1 MIYPIFG
8 TRRKSWNHLVELF
21 FGLILILT
29 FYSSAWSQDSADYQ
43 NIALEKIQMHFST
56 QKIPTIP
63 DLISKYRNQRLSYL
77 NINKIRNDILVSL
90 SQEGYYLAS
99 IDSFKIQTN
108 TQLNRGIIHFYITS
122 GFRFIIND
130 VIWSSEDTLL
140 GNYYDDIEEITRKYI
155 NKPYN
160 DLIQKELYKSILKIF
175 ENSGY
180 PLCSVNT
187 TGFELDSLNRLEMGI
202 QLQVDIHPGPFVK
215 IAGLKLPDDSD
226 INIKYL
232 ERNFRYKK
240 NEVYNEERIARYT
253 RILKRLDFIKNVK
266 LPVLIMEDDSLFFLQ
281 LDYEEA
287 PSTTFDGIIGYIPPP
302 VNDPTQN
309 GYFTGLINVNLKNL
323 FTTGRRLSVYWQKPN
338 QLSEEIRI
346 NYREPF
352 LLGLPFHIGGSL
364 NRLIRD
370 TTYIEWK
377 YTLDAEFPFNENL
390 TGLASFYKREVF
402 PDSLA
407 SVVSRIPQ
415 TEAIHTELGIRWDT
429 RDDFYNPR
437 TGLFLTALFDYGT
450 QKNVGPE
457 YLIKEDSLSDKTK
470 VIKMTGN
477 LGIFF
482 PMWGNQVLAFNL
494 HTVLIG
500 YQGQKVRIP
509 DMFWFGG
516 ATTVRGYRE
525 NQFYGEKVS
534 WINSEYRFLL
544 GSQSRFFAFTDFAY
558 YNRNIPEFKEE
569 FLVGYGM
576 GIRIPSPLGVMQ
588 VDYGLAK
595 GLVFREGKIHF
606 RLINEF

>member
-1 MIYPIFG
+1 MIYLISESS
-8 TRRKSWNHLVELF
+8 RKFYDQLVGLF
-21 FGLILILT
+21 FGLILIFT
-29 FYSSAWSQDSADYQ
+29 IYSSAWCQDSLDYQ
-43 NIALEKIQMHFST
+43 NIALDKIQIHFSI
-56 QKIPTIP
+56 QEIPRIP
-63 DLISKYRNQRLSYL
+63 DLIDKYRYQRLSNL
-77 NINKIRNDILVSL
+77 TVNKIRNDLMASL
-90 SQEGYYLAS
+90 SQDGYYLAS
-99 IDSFKIQTN
+99 LDSFKIQTDPA
-108 TQLNRGIIHFYITS
+108 QDRGIIHIYITP
-122 GFRFIIND
+122 GLRFVLND
-130 VIWSSEDTLL
+130 VIWSSVDTLS
-140 GNYYDDIEEITRKYI
+140 NCYNDIQEITQNYI
-155 NKPYN
+155 NKPFN
-160 DLIQKELYKSILKIF
+160 DLIQKDLYKSVLKIF

-180 PLCSVNT
+180 PLCSINT
-187 TGFELDSLNRLEMGI
+187 IGFKLDSLNHLQMGI
-202 QLQVDIHPGPFVK
+202 ELQVDIRPGPFVK
-215 IAGLKLPDDSD
+215 ITGLKLPEDSD
-226 INIKYL
+226 INMKYL

-240 NEVYNEERIARYT
+240 NEIYNEERIARYT
-253 RILKRLDFIKNVK
+253 RILKRLDFLTNVK
-266 LPVLIMEDDSLFFLQ
+266 YPTLVMEEDSLFYLQ
-281 LDYEEA
+281 LDYQEA

-302 VNDPTQN
+302 VNDPTQS

-370 TTYIEWK
+370 TTYIEWR

-390 TGLASFYKREVF
+390 TGIARFYKREVF

-407 SVVSRIPQ
+407 SAVSRIPQ
-415 TEAIHTELGIRWDT
+415 TEAFHTELGIRWDT

-437 TGLFLTALFDYGT
+437 TGLFLTTLFDYGT
-450 QKNVGPE
+450 QQNVGPD
-457 YLIKEDSLSDKTK
+457 YLIKEDSLIEKTN
-470 VIKMTGN
+470 VIKMTSD
-477 LGIFF
+477 LGIFI
-482 PMWGNQVLAFNL
+482 PMWSNQVLAFNF

-500 YQGQKVRIP
+500 YQGQEVQIP

-525 NQFYGEKVS
+525 NQFYGEKAA
-534 WINSEYRFLL
+534 WLNSEYRFLL
-544 GSQSRFFAFTDFAY
+544 GPQSRFFVFTDLAY

-569 FLVGYGM
+569 YLVGYGM

-595 GLVFREGKIHF
+595 GLVFREGKLHF